1 MKSKEKTN
9 LTFIN
14 QNSPWR
20 LIVPAVGLVVFF
32 TGVLVFEDTSF
43 GKLLQP
49 TGMLLTFLPYFI
61 PFKFKN
67 TVRYSKKGLHVK
79 LNQGGTKVFRYSQI
93 KYLEAFDKYLL
104 VWKNKK
110 KSVKLDVS
118 AYSKEDVNRL
128 IDLMQPATVPA
139 AQKTY

>member
-20 LIVPAVGLVVFF
+20 LIVPAIGLVAFF

-49 TGMLLTFLPYFI
+49 AGMLLTFLPYFI

-67 TVRYSKKGLHVK
+67 TVRYSKKGLHFK